1 MNEVFL
7 LSEIKTSV
15 WGKWFGRIEIFFEK
29 FLGWCH
35 ISDGRD
41 VFYI

>member
-15 WGKWFGRIEIFFEK
+15 WGKWFGRIEIFLKNF
-29 FLGWCH
+29 
-35 ISDGRD
+35 
-41 VFYI
+41 